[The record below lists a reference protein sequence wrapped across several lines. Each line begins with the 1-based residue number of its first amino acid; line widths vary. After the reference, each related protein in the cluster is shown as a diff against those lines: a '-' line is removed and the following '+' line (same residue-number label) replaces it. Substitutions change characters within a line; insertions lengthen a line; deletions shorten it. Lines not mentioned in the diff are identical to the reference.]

1 MSNEFVVFSSESLS
15 CVHGGQ
21 QQGQPPANPPT
32 KVTGGDAAEVAFK
45 AAKGVLLPASLPFN
59 APQVWN
65 QYNDPRIKDAGTGIK
80 LLNGF
85 CGLFGID
92 PLKDKK

>member
-15 CVHGGQ
+15 RVHGGQ
-21 QQGQPPANPPT
+21 QNGQPQPPPP
-32 KVTGGDAAEVAFK
+32 KITGSDVADVSFK

-59 APQVWN
+59 APQAWR
-65 QYNDPRIKDAGTGIK
+65 QYNDPRIKDAGTGTK

-85 CGLFGID
+85 CGIFGID
-92 PLKDKK
+92 PLK